1 VGKSKLIRFKE
12 MEKFERVFQPNFG
25 EVFENDYYLKG
36 CWNLKVFHNNHPIV
50 LELGCGK
57 GEYSI
62 GLAKLNPDK
71 NYIGI
76 DIKGARI
83 WKGAKIVNEE
93 NITNVAFV
101 RTRIE
106 LIRSFFQPGEVD
118 EIWITFPDPQLKK
131 RRNKKR
137 LTGVRYLNYYR
148 SLLIDKGIIHL
159 KTDNHELFN
168 YTLDLITYNGLRI
181 LNKTKDLYNSSVSDP
196 ALSICT
202 FYENQFLEEGLNIHY
217 LSFELPSGKH
227 ILELPED
234 EE

>member
-12 MEKFERVFQPNFG
+12 LERFERVFQPTFG
-25 EVFENDYYLKG
+25 EVFESDYYLKG
-36 CWNLKVFHNNHPIV
+36 CWNLKVFKNHHPII

-93 NITNVAFV
+93 NITNVAFI

-106 LIRSFFQPGEVD
+106 LIRSFFQAGEVE

-137 LTGVRYLNYYR
+137 LTGARFLNYYR
-148 SLLIDKGIIHL
+148 SLLKDKGIIHL
-159 KTDNHELFN
+159 KTDNPVLFN
-168 YTLDLITYNGLRI
+168 YTLDLITYNRLKV
-181 LNKTKDLYNSSVSDP
+181 LSKTTDLYNSSFPDP

-202 FYENQFLEEGLNIHY
+202 FYEHQFLEEGLDIHY
-217 LSFELPSGKH
+217 LSFELPSGKR
-227 ILELPED
+227 IMELPDD